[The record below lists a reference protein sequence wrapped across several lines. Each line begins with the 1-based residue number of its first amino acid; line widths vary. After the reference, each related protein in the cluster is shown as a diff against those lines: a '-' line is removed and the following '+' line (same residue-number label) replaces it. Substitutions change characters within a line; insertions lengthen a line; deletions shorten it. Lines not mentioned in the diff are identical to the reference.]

1 MQLEISAD
9 EAQVLDQVLE
19 EALGDTREQIYK
31 AEVAEYKELLKR
43 REDAITRLIERLRA
57 RPTVT

>member
-9 EAQVLDQVLE
+9 EAQVLDEVLE

>member
-9 EAQVLDQVLE
+9 EAQVLNEVLE

-31 AEVAEYKELLKR
+31 AEVADYKTILRR
-43 REDAITRLIERLRA
+43 REATLTRLLERLRS
-57 RPTVT
+57 RPAVS

>member
-9 EAQVLDQVLE
+9 EAQVLDEVLE

-31 AEVAEYKELLKR
+31 AEVADYKAMLKR
-43 REDAITRLIERLRA
+43 REGAIIRLIERLRS
-57 RPTVT
+57 RPTVS

>member
-9 EAQVLDQVLE
+9 EAQVLDEVLE

-31 AEVAEYKELLKR
+31 AEVAEYKALLKR

>member
-9 EAQVLDQVLE
+9 EAQVLDEVLE

-31 AEVAEYKELLKR
+31 AEVAEYKAMLKR
-43 REDAITRLIERLRA
+43 REAAILKLLERLRA
-57 RPTVT
+57 RPAVS